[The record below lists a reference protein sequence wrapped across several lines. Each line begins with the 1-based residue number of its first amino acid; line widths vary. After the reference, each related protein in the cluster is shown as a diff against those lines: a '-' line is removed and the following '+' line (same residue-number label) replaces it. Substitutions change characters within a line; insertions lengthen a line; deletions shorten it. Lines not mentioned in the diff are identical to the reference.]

1 MAMARPVDGFTLLE
15 MLFVLAIMGL
25 LVGLTVPR
33 YAGNMRQRELAAE
46 RQTVETRLVSLP
58 RRARL
63 TGVNLVLPAD
73 LNKTDLGDGEAVLPV
88 PQGWQL
94 TFEPAWAIT
103 LHATCSTSLIELSRK
118 DDPTQRY
125 RYRTSEPDCE
135 LIPAPN

>member
-1 MAMARPVDGFTLLE
+1 MAAARPEKGFTLLE

-25 LVGLTVPR
+25 LVGLTIPR

-46 RQTVETRLVSLP
+46 RQTIETRLVSLP

-73 LNKTDLGDGEAVLPV
+73 LGKKDLGDGAAVLPV
-88 PQGWQL
+88 PEGWQL
-94 TFEPAWAIT
+94 KFEPPWVIT
-103 LHATCSTSLIELSRK
+103 LHATCSTSTIELSRK

-135 LIPAPN
+135 IASTPS